1 MQAPLDPLEER
12 VLGRIPWEIAAA
24 AALLGLGA
32 FLLFD
37 VPTGLFVLAGGLVS
51 AASFVGMKKSL
62 TLVLLKEKRKA
73 VRSGM
78 LLFGL
83 RILLILLVFSIIIL
97 ISPRRLLAFVAGF
110 STVVP
115 VFLIEAV
122 RAIFRTKPWNN

>member
-1 MQAPLDPLEER
+1 VQAPLDPLEER

>member
-12 VLGRIPWEIAAA
+12 VLGRIPWEIAVD

-32 FLLFD
+32 CLLFD
-37 VPTGLFVLAGGLVS
+37 IPTGLFVLAGGLVS

-110 STVVP
+110 STVVL

-122 RAIFRTKPWNN
+122 RAIFRTKPWNS